1 MRMKKNKGRLAKRM
15 AFYSHIRRKA
25 RSVGKV
31 IKFLDRSGR
40 PVDIDIV
47 SHSQKD
53 QWSTAVVVPTAG
65 SILRS

>member
-1 MRMKKNKGRLAKRM
+1 MRMKINKGRLAKRM

-40 PVDIDIV
+40 PVDIV
-47 SHSQKD
+47 CYSQKD
-53 QWSTAVVVPTAG
+53 QWSTAVMVPTAG